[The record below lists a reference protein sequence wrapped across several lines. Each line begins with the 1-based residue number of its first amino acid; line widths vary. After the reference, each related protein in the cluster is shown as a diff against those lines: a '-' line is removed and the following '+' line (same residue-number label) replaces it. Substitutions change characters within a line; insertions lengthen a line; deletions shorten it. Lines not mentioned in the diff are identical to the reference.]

1 MNNKLQSLVS
11 DHFAE
16 LEDPRH
22 TINQLHVFSDILVIT
37 ICAAICGA
45 DDWESVEEFG
55 RSKEEWFATFLEL
68 PNGIP
73 SHDTFWRVFKRLDSE
88 QFERCFM
95 KWMASLSDLS
105 EQVIAIDGKQL
116 RRSFDTQSHK
126 AAIQMV
132 GAWASANNLALG
144 QVKVDSKSNEITAIP
159 ELLEALDIQGC
170 TVTIDAMGC
179 QTEIAEKILENG
191 GDYLLALKENQPLL
205 YVDVELLFDDLEA
218 SNMSVYE
225 YQDGSSV
232 DKDHGRFEVRQAWKI
247 DDAEILSALRNT
259 EKWPQLTSVVKI
271 QAQRHLRDRSS
282 TQVRYFLTSSSASA
296 KKLLEMTRAHWSI
309 ENSLHWV
316 LDMAF
321 REDESRLRKDN
332 GAENFAII
340 RRIALNLLKQ
350 ESTLKLGIKNKR
362 LKAGWDHRYLLKTLQ
377 PILESTAKK

>member
-1 MNNKLQSLVS
+1 MNNKLRSLVV

-16 LEDPRH
+16 LKDPRKPVNLQH
-22 TINQLHVFSDILVIT
+22 NFIDILVIT

-45 DDWESVEEFG
+45 DDWNSVELFG
-55 RSKEEWFATFLEL
+55 RSKEKWFATFLEL

-73 SHDTFWRVFKRLDSE
+73 SHDTFWRVFKSLDPE

-95 KWMASLSDLS
+95 KWMASLYDLA
-105 EQVIAIDGKQL
+105 EQVIAVDGKQL
-116 RRSFDTQSHK
+116 RRSFDAQSGK

-144 QVKVDSKSNEITAIP
+144 QVKVDSKSNEIKAIP
-159 ELLEALDIQGC
+159 ELLEALDISGC

-191 GDYLLALKENQPLL
+191 ADYLLALKENHPFLHE
-205 YVDVELLFDDLEA
+205 DVKLLFDDLEE
-218 SNMSVYE
+218 SNMSAYE

-232 DKDHGRFEVRQAWKI
+232 DKDHGRFEMRRAWKI
-247 DDAEILSALRNT
+247 DDAEILAALRNT
-259 EKWPQLTSVVKI
+259 EKWPQLNSVVKI
-271 QAQRHLRDRSS
+271 QAERFLPGRSS
-282 TQVRYFLTSSSASA
+282 TQVRYYLTSSSASA
-296 KKLLEMTRAHWSI
+296 EKLLEMTRAHWSI

-316 LDMAF
+316 LDIAF

-350 ESTLKLGIKNKR
+350 DNSIKVGIKNKR
-362 LKAGWDHRYLLKTLQ
+362 LNAGWNHAYLLKLLGPIFQ
-377 PILESTAKK
+377 PA